1 MDLIQDLD
9 SRFLNSNAVYN
20 YIILANEGPGN
31 PLSITQLVHF
41 IHSTARYFGFQNWQ
55 LTEHDIISVLPGLGQ
70 STDYLLFHYVY
81 FILSHVFNTLNAMS
95 GDDFNIIK
103 IFNNE
108 FNQDLFKDVWRPSDL
123 EQQRWHSKKDTE
135 PQKYREWLETTNAE
149 TTAAKAEA
157 LRKRRM
163 EILNAGNNGAGKKRK
178 SRKSRKTRK
187 SRKSRKA

>member
-31 PLSITQLVHF
+31 PLSITQLVYF
-41 IHSTARYFGFQNWQ
+41 IHSTARYFGFPQIQ
-55 LTEHDIISVLPGLGQ
+55 LTEDDIIRVLPGLGQ
-70 STDYLLFHYVY
+70 STDHLLFHYVY
-81 FILSHVFNTLNAMS
+81 FILSHVFNTLNAIS
-95 GDDFNIIK
+95 GYDFNIIK

-123 EQQRWHSKKDTE
+123 DLQRIHLYKDTNPTYYSQLWE
-135 PQKYREWLETTNAE
+135 EVNERTS
-149 TTAAKAEA
+149 AARAEA

>member
-31 PLSITQLVHF
+31 PLSITQLVYF
-41 IHSTARYFGFQNWQ
+41 IHSTARYFGFPQIQ
-55 LTEHDIISVLPGLGQ
+55 LTEDDIIRVLPGLGQ
-70 STDYLLFHYVY
+70 STDHLLFHYVY
-81 FILSHVFNTLNAMS
+81 FILSHVFNTLNAIS
-95 GDDFNIIK
+95 GYDFNIIK

-123 EQQRWHSKKDTE
+123 EQQNWHSKKDTE
-135 PQKYREWLETTNAE
+135 PQKYKEWLETTNAK

-157 LRKRRM
+157 LNKRRM

-178 SRKSRKTRK
+178 TRKTRKTRK
-187 SRKSRKA
+187 SRKA